1 MAEGFFSPLVVVL
14 GAGRV
19 APVQV
24 YVPPVG
30 FYLPDWGQEYIRM
43 EMAEDRERAGGM
55 PRRSDERPPSPTD
68 SSDWGQI
75 ILGERLE
82 ADEEER

>member
-1 MAEGFFSPLVVVL
+1 MAEGFFSPLIVFGV
-14 GAGRV
+14 GRV
-19 APVQV
+19 APVPP
-24 YVPPVG
+24 PPVG
-30 FYLPDWGQEYIRM
+30 FYLPDWGQEYIKM

-55 PRRSDERPPSPTD
+55 PRRFDERPPSPTD

-82 ADEEER
+82 ADEEDR